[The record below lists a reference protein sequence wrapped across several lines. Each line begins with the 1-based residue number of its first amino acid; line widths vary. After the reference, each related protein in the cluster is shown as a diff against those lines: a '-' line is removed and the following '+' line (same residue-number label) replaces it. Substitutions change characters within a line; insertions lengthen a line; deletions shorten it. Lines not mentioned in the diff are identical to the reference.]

1 MEKDE
6 QKGMSP
12 EVAGNYIAKI
22 ALQNKVKPIYAIGFT
37 YKILSTLCKTFPCGI
52 RNKIVG
58 MLYAK

>member
-6 QKGMSP
+6 QKGMKP
-12 EVAGNYIAKI
+12 EVAGDYIAKI
-22 ALQNKVKPIYAIGFT
+22 ALKKNVKPIYAIGT
-37 YKILSTLCKTFPCGI
+37 SYKILSVLCKTFPCGI